1 MVSQRPRSRAACAP
15 RAGRCHRAPRPGLLG
30 RAAVRVG
37 AVGRGWK
44 GSPSPQPPGASGPGR
59 AGRGQGHSVE
69 PEAIRWGVFLALVG
83 RAFGSPPHPTPAE
96 TACVLEAWRGGEF
109 PQKFLEKARVKTP
122 AQGAG
127 EHGLRVLS
135 VRRRILG
142 LWTGMTSSPL
152 HGPEQQR
159 PRDSLPAP
167 GAPLLPRARRHA
179 RLSLTL

>member
-1 MVSQRPRSRAACAP
+1 MDHLPTP
-15 RAGRCHRAPRPGLLG
+15 PRPKQ
-30 RAAVRVG
+30 RVYWR
-37 AVGRGWK
+37 RG
-44 GSPSPQPPGASGPGR
+44 G
-59 AGRGQGHSVE
+59 
-69 PEAIRWGVFLALVG
+69 
-83 RAFGSPPHPTPAE
+83 
-96 TACVLEAWRGGEF
+96 GGEF